1 VAVSWL
7 YSAQRQHA
15 LAHTTYLCGGLGR
28 QRCGKLMRGATRRAP
43 SFSSGYPSAPR
54 RRGSGRAAGPQIGSL
69 GSRCTSRTLFSLL
82 CHSGP
87 FYGIEIRRPDFYLP
101 HLLQKGAHI
110 YYRFRSKFLG
120 ERAVQFYFTF
130 QSAPPSFHNST
141 RAEATLVLFCSKR
154 TRHTSS

>member
-1 VAVSWL
+1 VFSH
-7 YSAQRQHA
+7 SAA
-15 LAHTTYLCGGLGR
+15 LSTDVPFPQPQCCAFKTQSGSTGDVIRPGQSTQNSGFGSKAEDIFPGFGLDYGSV
-28 QRCGKLMRGATRRAP
+28 KL
-43 SFSSGYPSAPR
+43 S
-54 RRGSGRAAGPQIGSL
+54 ID
-69 GSRCTSRTLFSLL
+69 
-82 CHSGP
+82 HSGP

-154 TRHTSS
+154 TRNTSS